1 MSFFDTEE
9 FHAVVPAK
17 GSPCG
22 ISAVRRNSLQGI
34 PQGKDRG
41 GRSAPQGHPSPPH
54 MDVFTGDGRPPGSS
68 GTSGLEAIATIGRK
82 KRHPYP

>member
-22 ISAVRRNSLQGI
+22 ISAVWRNPLQGI

-54 MDVFTGDGRPPGSS
+54 MDVCTGDGRPPGSS
-68 GTSGLEAIATIGRK
+68 VKSQLIATA
-82 KRHPYP
+82 